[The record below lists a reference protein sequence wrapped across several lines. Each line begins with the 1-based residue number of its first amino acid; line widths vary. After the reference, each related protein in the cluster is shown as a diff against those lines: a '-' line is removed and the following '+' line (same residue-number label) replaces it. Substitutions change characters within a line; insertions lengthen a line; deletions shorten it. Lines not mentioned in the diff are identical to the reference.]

1 MNLPLFDPIKKAR
14 RTDPITSHMAAR
26 EAEPLASADQTAIL
40 NFLEGVSPMA
50 ASCEDI
56 GGAIGRGK
64 HEVGRRMKELETAG
78 RVERAGF
85 TILGTKRAG
94 TLWRAK

>member
-1 MNLPLFDPIKKAR
+1 MTLPLFDPIKKAR
-14 RTDPITSHMAAR
+14 RTDPVTSHMAAR
-26 EAEPLASADQTAIL
+26 EAEPVATADQTAIL

-64 HEVGRRMKELETAG
+64 HEVGRRMKELEVVG
-78 RVERAGF
+78 RVERAGS
-85 TILGTKRAG
+85 TLLKSGRAG
-94 TLWRAK
+94 TLWRAR